1 MVGITQAEWLEK
13 HQEDVKRE
21 LLVAHKH
28 PERAADIIIVTHNGL
43 DYLKAC
49 VESLHKN
56 TPSLAS
62 GASTLYIWDNHSDLE
77 TQEWISKE
85 SKAFYVHFHHANAGF
100 IHPNNQLACCGINDH
115 IVLLNSDTVVQSPL
129 WLRAMT
135 GHLAEYPQTGVVGMR
150 GGILGEEK
158 GEHYGFGWDVDY
170 IEGWCLCLSRET
182 YSKHGLFD
190 QRNLKFAYGEDADLA
205 LRLREAGLL
214 PYALHLD
221 CVFHHGNVTAKE
233 VAKTRGPM
241 MKKNFE
247 DNHAYLKT
255 RWADYF
261 KSGRVKVRGAGDKT
275 PPP

>member
-21 LLVAHKH
+21 LLVTHKH
-28 PERAADIIIVTHNGL
+28 PEVPADIIIVAHNGL
-43 DYLKAC
+43 EHLKAC
-49 VESLHKN
+49 VESVRAN
-56 TPSLAS
+56 TPGPHALFIYDNGSDEETREWVNRKSGAEYAHFAHENRGFIEPNNYLAS
-62 GASTLYIWDNHSDLE
+62 RGQNPYL
-77 TQEWISKE
+77 
-85 SKAFYVHFHHANAGF
+85 
-100 IHPNNQLACCGINDH
+100 
-115 IVLLNSDTVVQSPL
+115 VLLNSDTVVQSPL

-135 GHLAEYPQTGVVGMR
+135 SHLIEYPQIGVVGMR
-150 GGILGEEK
+150 GGILGEDGK
-158 GEHYGFGWDVDY
+158 GEGFGFGWDVDY

-182 YSKHGLFD
+182 HFKHGLFD
-190 QRNLKFAYGEDADLA
+190 EQNLKFAYGEDADLS

-233 VAKTRGPM
+233 VAKTLGPM

-247 DNHAYLKT
+247 ANHAYLKT

-261 KSGRVKVRGAGDKT
+261 KTGRVKVRGSGDKA